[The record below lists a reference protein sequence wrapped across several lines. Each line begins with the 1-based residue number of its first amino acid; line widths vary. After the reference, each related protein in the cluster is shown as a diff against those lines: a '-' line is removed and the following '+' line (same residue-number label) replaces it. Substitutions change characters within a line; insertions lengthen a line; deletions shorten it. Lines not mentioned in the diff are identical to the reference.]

1 MNKQT
6 FKALRSQFRKI
17 SRDAYLSNDRKTFGK
32 ALREGEKNFRKQN
45 PTEFHFCWFDKPT
58 YRQQIVSMKVFRHLD
73 YPFSKLQ
80 EPKWN

>member
-17 SRDAYLSNDRKTFGK
+17 SRDAYLSGDRDGFSKR
-32 ALREGEKNFRKQN
+32 LREAEKSFREENQADFFLN
-45 PTEFHFCWFDKPT
+45 WFDKPT
-58 YRQQIVSMKVFRHLD
+58 HRQQIVSMKVFRHLD
-73 YPFSKLQ
+73 YPFENLQ